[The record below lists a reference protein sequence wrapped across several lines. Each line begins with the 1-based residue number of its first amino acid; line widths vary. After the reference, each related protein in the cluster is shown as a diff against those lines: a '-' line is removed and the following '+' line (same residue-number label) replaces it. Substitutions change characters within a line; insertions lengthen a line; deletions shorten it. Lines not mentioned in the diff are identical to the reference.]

1 MTLQRPLLLA
11 ALLLGS
17 LSACIPPDANR
28 EVVTRAER
36 DAPPGAAPDSCW
48 GKYVTPAIIETVTHQ
63 VMLQPAEVLAD
74 GTVIQPA
81 VFKTETRQDIVRPR
95 HKTWFETPCDRDL
108 TPEFVASVQRALAAR
123 GLYRGSA
130 NGEMDRATQTAVRRY
145 QKPQGLDSGLL
156 SLAAARQLGL
166 VAIED

>member
-36 DAPPGAAPDSCW
+36 DAPPGAAPDTCW

-74 GTVIQPA
+74 GTVTQPA

-95 HKTWFETPCDRDL
+95 HKTWFETPCDSDL
-108 TPEFVASVQRALAAR
+108 TPEFIASVQRALAAR

-130 NGEMDRATQTAVRRY
+130 NGEMDRATQTAVRHY

>member
-1 MTLQRPLLLA
+1 MILQRPLLLA

-28 EVVTRAER
+28 EVVTRAEQ

-74 GTVIQPA
+74 GTVTQPA
-81 VFKTETRQDIVRPR
+81 VFKTETRQDIARPR
-95 HKTWFETPCDRDL
+95 HETWFETPCDNDL

-123 GLYRGSA
+123 GLYRGST